1 MPVDCLNG
9 ILDEKMDMRRGPRSA
24 AIFILPAIEITACPF
39 EKIQVIEQYA
49 ICDSADSSTSTGE
62 TVVAVTDWVDPS

>member
-1 MPVDCLNG
+1 
-9 ILDEKMDMRRGPRSA
+9 MDMRRGPRSA

-62 TVVAVTDWVDPS
+62 TVVAVTD